1 MRNLALQHTA
11 AACANPLC
19 LLCEMGFLFDMLEK
33 AEGSICQAT
42 NLLKIFSTHPEAA
55 RLGLLEE
62 DASGHS
68 LTTML
73 QGLTRFLLD
82 AITLDYKS
90 LYPYSDALAQA
101 FATPATTAIR
111 CMNCRSE
118 HTRPGT
124 SFASDLLYPLPKT
137 GGRAARP
144 PKVTFSQVLKLSME
158 REMTTRGWCS
168 RCQRYQS
175 LATRKTIHS
184 VPPVLMLNAAITSI
198 EAKQLWGIPGWLP
211 DEIGVLF
218 EQGQFFCYE
227 GEDLKMQVQRGTNI
241 TVYSLIG
248 LAADVDSGQHQKS
261 HLVSVVNGI
270 HPPFPILDNSS

>member
-1 MRNLALQHTA
+1 
-11 AACANPLC
+11 
-19 LLCEMGFLFDMLEK
+19 MGFLFDMLEK

-42 NLLKIFSTHPEAA
+42 NLLKTFSNHPEAG

-62 DASGHS
+62 DAPGAS

-73 QGLTRFLLD
+73 QGLNRFLLD
-82 AITLDYKS
+82 RITQDYKS
-90 LYPYSDALAQA
+90 IPPHSESFGQILA
-101 FATPATTAIR
+101 TSATTAIR

-124 SFASDLLYPLPKT
+124 TFVNELIYPLPKP
-137 GGRAARP
+137 GRNARA
-144 PKVTFSQVLKLSME
+144 PKVSFSQVLKSSVE
-158 REMTTRGWCS
+158 RETTSRGWCS

-175 LATRKTIHS
+175 LATRKTIHN
-184 VPPVLMLNAAITSI
+184 VPPVLVLNAAITTP
-198 EAKQLWGIPGWLP
+198 EAKQLWAIPGWLP
-211 DEIGVLF
+211 DEIGIII

-227 GEDLKMQVQRGTNI
+227 GEDLKLHLQRGIHNI

-261 HLVSVVNGI
+261 HLVSLINGKYI
-270 HPPFPILDNSS
+270 PYISVSGTY